1 MYSRTK
7 KWAKYRLSIKNTPE
21 DKFPKP
27 NLVSGKSG
35 KVDTFVLTNEGS
47 GDNIDGKRRKNGPYE
62 IYARRKRNVLIG
74 KFIVLAL
81 AIAFLISLYFFFV
94 KG

>member
-7 KWAKYRLSIKNTPE
+7 KWAKYRQSIKSTPE

-35 KVDTFVLTNEGS
+35 KADTFVLATEGS
-47 GDNIDGKRRKNGPYE
+47 GDNIEGKRRKNGPYD
-62 IYARRKRNVLIG
+62 IYIKRKREVLIG
-74 KFIVLAL
+74 KFVLLAL
-81 AIAFLISLYFFFV
+81 ATAFLIWLYFFFV